1 MSVDLPAVPRK
12 ARTGKLII
20 SLFLLLMLFF
30 STLCCV
36 GSNNL
41 IYFSFLD
48 E

>member
-20 SLFLLLMLFF
+20 SLFLLFIFF
-30 STLCCV
+30 VSTLCCV
-36 GSNNL
+36 GSTNL
-41 IYFSFLD
+41 IYFSYLD